1 MAHNNL
7 SASENAPAWP
17 MAHGRDAR
25 FFVVVTLA
33 LWRKPGDRCGCSS
46 RFVWE

>member
-7 SASENAPAWP
+7 SASENAPARP
-17 MAHGRDAR
+17 MAHGRVAR
-25 FFVVVTLA
+25 FFVAGALA
-33 LWRKPGDRCGCSS
+33 LWRKPGDRYGCSS